1 MINAFAL
8 LLRITMMVRQA
19 QRVEIVKVAICVW
32 LLSATALSFEVVLTR
47 LLSVVL
53 HYHFCF
59 LAISVALCGLCLGSY
74 MAHALQN
81 NANER
86 FKVDLSWVSASYP
99 ICILI
104 VPVALFKLLLPIG
117 ASMTGN
123 GAIIFIIASVGFITM
138 LPFVS
143 VGFMLS
149 ILFRCYGRVSG
160 TLYGADLFGA
170 SCGCIIAIWLLNAL
184 GGINSTMTIALIAS
198 LPSFFLRGVFT
209 SASGIGRWLSPAV
222 LVFISLFA
230 LSNML
235 LKPPL
240 IDIPKLKQTHGILI
254 KPLWA
259 ELAEEGQ
266 HQKIVW
272 TKWDAFG
279 RTDLVKSVLDNS
291 IAYIYTDGHNPS
303 IMLRFDGN
311 LNKMREWKR
320 FIGFLPYRLRKPER
334 VLCLGSGGGLDVLLA
349 LLGGAKHIDA
359 VDVNPALPELM
370 KQFKDFNGG
379 IYDMDCVR
387 FFVCDGRSFVK
398 RSKRRYDI
406 LFSALTQTAAV
417 GGIGVSLV
425 ESFIHTVEACR
436 DYIEALSE
444 DGMLVMLFQEP
455 KLVLRWWLTSIAVLH
470 QVTGKHEKECALH
483 TAVMSIKRQAM
494 LATPYRYIV
503 LVSKSPFSEKERL
516 TMLKVANDLA
526 LEALFIPMLAET
538 DPFDLVRT
546 GDMSLREVINRFS
559 SLANIAPATDDSPF
573 FLDLHVG
580 IPFTLYILLAFAV
593 LLFFVFIPSAF
604 LIERKRFGKPN
615 MLYAYF
621 SIATLYF
628 GFLGMGYML
637 IEVALLQ
644 RLSMPLTTPTHALSI
659 LLASLLIGSALG
671 SVLSQR
677 FKENERLMVLVSL
690 SSGLVAVVGV
700 CWFFFVAKCVEWLFS
715 FGDLIRVLILSLLLI
730 ATGVPMGMP
739 FPTGLRFLSASCPTL
754 IPYSWGVNGVTS
766 VLGSIV
772 AVMLGKVYGFSYA
785 ALVGSSLYMLIALAS
800 LVLSR
805 INLSRH
811 LAV

>member
-1 MINAFAL
+1 MPPSE
-8 LLRITMMVRQA
+8 ITMMVQQA
-19 QRVEIVKVAICVW
+19 QRVEAVKVAICVW

-59 LAISVALCGLCLGSY
+59 LAISLALCGLCLGSY
-74 MAHALQN
+74 LAHLLQSD
-81 NANER
+81 ADKWFR
-86 FKVDLSWVSASYP
+86 VDLKSVSASYP
-99 ICILI
+99 ISILV
-104 VPVALFKLLLPIG
+104 VPVALFKLLLPLG
-117 ASMTGN
+117 ASIAGN
-123 GAIIFIIASVGFITM
+123 GAIVFIIASIGFITM
-138 LPFVS
+138 LPFAC

-149 ILFRCYGRVSG
+149 TLFRCYGKVSG
-160 TLYGADLFGA
+160 ILYATDLFGA

-184 GGINSTMTIALIAS
+184 GGINSTLMIALIAS
-198 LPSFFLRGVFT
+198 VPSLLLRGVF
-209 SASGIGRWLSPAV
+209 ASHSGVGGRLSLAV
-222 LVFISLFA
+222 LVFVSLFA
-230 LSNML
+230 LSNMF

-259 ELAEEGQ
+259 ELAEGGQ

-279 RTDLVKSVLDNS
+279 RTDLVISELDNS

-303 IMLRFDGN
+303 IMLKFDGD

-320 FIGFLPYRLRKPER
+320 FIGFLPYRLRKPEK

-370 KQFKDFNGG
+370 RQFKDFNGG

-398 RSKRRYDI
+398 RSKERYDL

-417 GGIGVSLV
+417 GGIGVALV

-444 DGMLVMLFQEP
+444 DGMLAMLFQEP
-455 KLVLRWWLTSIAVLH
+455 KLVLRWWVTAIEALH

-483 TAVMSIKRQAM
+483 TAVMSVKRQVM

-503 LVSKSPFSEKERL
+503 LVSKSPFSEGERL
-516 TMLKVANDLA
+516 AMLKVAKDLG
-526 LEALFIPMLAET
+526 LEVLFIPMLVET
-538 DPFDLVRT
+538 DPFDLLRT
-546 GDMSLREVINRFS
+546 GDMSLQEIIGRFS
-559 SLANIAPATDDSPF
+559 SLANIEPATDDSPF

-593 LLFFVFIPSAF
+593 ALFFAFIPSA
-604 LIERKRFGKPN
+604 LLVERKRFGKPN
-615 MLYAYF
+615 TLYGYF
-621 SIATLYF
+621 SIATFYF

-644 RLSMPLTTPTHALSI
+644 RLSMPLTTPTHALSM
-659 LLASLLIGSALG
+659 LLSSLLIGSALG
-671 SVLSQR
+671 SALSQR
-677 FKENERLMVLVSL
+677 FQEHGQLMKLVSL
-690 SSGLVAVVGV
+690 SSVLVAVVGI
-700 CWFFFVAKCVEWLFS
+700 CWFFFVVRCVEWLFR
-715 FGDLIRVLILSLLLI
+715 FGDMQRMLLLSLLLI

-739 FPTGLRFLSASCPTL
+739 FPTGLRLLSKMCPTL

-766 VLGSIV
+766 VLGSIT

-785 ALVGSSLYMLIALAS
+785 ALVGGSLYMLIALAS
-800 LVLSR
+800 FVLSH
-805 INLSRH
+805 INFCRH
-811 LAV
+811 STV